1 MSTKKMS
8 LASLEGK
15 LSRSAMKNIVAGGDE
30 LATTCKTSCSK
41 KVGATIYAGHCSP
54 SGSLC
59 SCSVEGGSSCYST
72 PDLV

>member
-1 MSTKKMS
+1 MKKMS
-8 LASLEGK
+8 LATVQGK
-15 LSRSAMKNIVAGGDE
+15 LNRAEMKNIMAGGAD

-41 KVGATIYAGHCSP
+41 KVGATIYAGHCSQ

-72 PDLV
+72 PELV